1 MKNHVSRVFADLPA
15 RQSAEKTTT
24 TVTLPAMATDE
35 GTAADTRV
43 ASLEADLAAA
53 RRAASKAERRVTALL
68 NDKKHLLN
76 ILDGYERENVHKVS
90 LEKQLEIEQENNRK
104 LRAMIDSVY
113 SKKMQPLNLI

>member
-1 MKNHVSRVFADLPA
+1 MV
-15 RQSAEKTTT
+15 
-24 TVTLPAMATDE
+24 TDE
-35 GTAADTRV
+35 GTAVDTRV

-53 RRAASKAERRVTALL
+53 RRAASKAEKRVAALL

-90 LEKQLEIEQENNRK
+90 LEKQLEVEQENNRK

-113 SKKMQPLNLI
+113 SKKMQPLDLI